1 MHGANR
7 TGRPFTGDASGHLL
21 YQTLF
26 DLGLS
31 SAPES
36 KDADDGLE
44 LFGVRITN
52 AVKCLPP
59 QNTPTTAEIKH
70 CLPYLNDEIKNLP
83 ETCNL
88 LALGKLAHD
97 AVLRAYGLKLSA
109 LKFGHAAK
117 HSLPDGRALIDSY
130 HCSRYNT
137 QTKRLTP
144 EMFQEVLNCAIGQTI

>member
-26 DLGLS
+26 DLGLA
-31 SAPES
+31 SAAQS
-36 KDADDGLE
+36 NAADDGLE

-59 QNTPTTAEIKH
+59 QNAPTTTEIKN
-70 CLPYLNDEIKNLP
+70 CLPYLNEEINNLP
-83 ETCNL
+83 ENCNL

-97 AVLRAYGLKLSA
+97 AILRAYGLKLST
-109 LKFGHAAK
+109 LKFAHAAEYL
-117 HSLPDGRALIDSY
+117 LPDGRKLIDSY

-144 EMFQEVLNCAIGQTI
+144 EMFRNVIEQAIRQ